1 MKKIP
6 LLVLSA
12 LLTSTASADII
23 ISEYVEG
30 SSYNKAI
37 ELFNTSAQS
46 VDLSQY
52 QLALYFN
59 GKTTAGNTIN
69 LSGTI
74 AANSTFVIA
83 HRDIDSSV
91 ATQLTTGSLLFNGDD
106 AIVLK
111 KANTII
117 DSIGKIGQ
125 DPGSQW
131 GSALTSTKDN
141 TLVRKSSISSGDT
154 NPNDDF
160 NPAGQWIGFAKNTL
174 DSLGSH
180 QFDGSTDN
188 GDPGD
193 GDNGSGDGG
202 DGDGGDSPATS
213 NCGDTYTSIA
223 NIQGSSNSTPLS
235 GHTVWTEGIVTHTL
249 QHTGYKGFFIQSAD
263 LEADNNAM
271 TSEGVFV
278 YHQADTVAV
287 GDNIRLHAKVSEY
300 NNLTQLST
308 VTELQVCQTAV
319 SLPAAQL
326 VTLPLDATQREA
338 LEGMRVT
345 IKDAVIT
352 DTYNYGRYG
361 QFEVASERLYTPTQV
376 SEPGASANQL
386 AIENAEKSILVDDGE
401 TAQNPEMLPAPTPE
415 LSAINSL
422 RSGDTIPTLTGI
434 LSFHFT
440 NYQILPTTPLATQ
453 TTNARQQTPT
463 ITNVGNLRVAS
474 FNVLN
479 YFNGN
484 GLGGGF
490 PTARGAKTEAEFVR
504 QRDKIIAAIATIN
517 ADIIGLMEIENDG
530 YGAQSAIAD
539 LTQGINA
546 YFNDNVYQFVAPAES
561 QMGSDAIAVGILY
574 KANSVTPV
582 EAAKVLNS
590 QNSAK
595 DENGQVLF
603 LSNKNRPVVT
613 QLFKHQASEQEIV
626 IAVNHLK
633 SKGSHCNSLN
643 DYDNNDG
650 QGNCNLTRT
659 RAAKALGLFLNK
671 EYVELPTLVIGD
683 LNAYLKED
691 PIVALANAGFDDLFT
706 TLNKVDAYS
715 YIFDGQ
721 LGQLDH
727 ALANQALA
735 QHVVDVVTWPINADE
750 PRVLDYSMQY
760 QNATHHAKYY
770 APDAFR
776 SSDHDPIIVEIS
788 LTQDSMFGDLD
799 QDSDVDTQDITLFLT
814 LSASNE
820 LTDLAYDF
828 NNDKQLNRRDVRGYM
843 QLCTRARCATE

>member
-1 MKKIP
+1 MKKIHLYALST
-6 LLVLSA
+6 LLS
-12 LLTSTASADII
+12 TTASADII

-37 ELFNTSAQS
+37 ELFNTSDQTVNLA
-46 VDLSQY
+46 QY

-91 ATQLTTGSLLFNGDD
+91 TAQLTSGSLLFNGDD

-111 KANTII
+111 KANAIV

-125 DPGSQW
+125 DPGSEW
-131 GSALTSTKDN
+131 GNSLTSTKDN
-141 TLVRKSSISSGDT
+141 TLVRKSSISVGDT

-160 NPAGQWIGFAKNTL
+160 NPADQWLGFAKNTL

-188 GDPGD
+188 GDPGN
-193 GDNGSGDGG
+193 GDDSGDGD
-202 DGDGGDSPATS
+202 DGDTPATS
-213 NCGDTYTSIA
+213 TCGDAYTSIA
-223 NIQGSSNSTPLS
+223 NIQGNSSSTPLS
-235 GHTVWTEGIVTHTL
+235 GETVWTEGIVTHSL
-249 QHTGYKGFFIQSAD
+249 QQSGYKGFFIQSAD
-263 LEADNNAM
+263 HEADNNAT
-271 TSEGVFV
+271 TSEGLFV
-278 YHQADTVAV
+278 YHQTDTVTI
-287 GDNIRLHAKVSEY
+287 GDRVRIQAKVSEY

-308 VTELQVCQTAV
+308 VTELHLCQTAV
-319 SLPAAQL
+319 ALPTAQQ
-326 VTLPLDATQREA
+326 VTLPLNATQREA

-361 QFEVASERLYTPTQV
+361 QFEVAAERLYTPTQV
-376 SEPGASANQL
+376 TTPGASANQL
-386 AIENAEKSILVDDGE
+386 AIENAEKSILVDDGD
-401 TAQNPEMLPAPTPE
+401 TAQNPETLPAPAPE
-415 LSAINSL
+415 LSAVNSL
-422 RSGDTIPTLTGI
+422 RSGDTIPELTGI
-434 LSFHFT
+434 LSFHFN
-440 NYQILPTTPLATQ
+440 NYQVLPTTPLVTQ
-453 TTNARQQTPT
+453 TTNARQLTPNIST
-463 ITNVGNLRVAS
+463 VGNLRVAS

-484 GLGGGF
+484 GLGDGF
-490 PTARGAKTEAEFVR
+490 PTARGAKTEAEFIR
-504 QRDKIIAAIATIN
+504 QRDKIIAAIATID

-530 YGAQSAIAD
+530 YGEQSAIAD
-539 LTQGINA
+539 LTQGLNE
-546 YFNDNVYQFVAPAES
+546 YFNDTVYQFIAPDEN
-561 QMGSDAIAVGILY
+561 QVGTDAIAVGMLY
-574 KANSVTPV
+574 KPSKVTPI
-582 EAAKVLNS
+582 ESAKVLNS
-590 QNSAK
+590 QNSAT
-595 DENGQVLF
+595 DEHGQILF
-603 LSNKNRPVVT
+603 LSSKNRPVLT
-613 QLFKHQASEQEIV
+613 QQFKHQDSEQSVV

-633 SKGSHCNSLN
+633 SKGSHCNSLG

-671 EYVELPTLVIGD
+671 EYVEQPTLVIGD

-691 PIVALANAGFDDLFT
+691 PLVALANSGFNDVFT
-706 TLNKVDAYS
+706 ALNKVNAYS
-715 YIFDGQ
+715 YIYDGQ

-750 PRVLDYSMQY
+750 PRVLDYSMQH
-760 QNATHHAKYY
+760 QNATHHTKFY

-788 LTQDSMFGDLD
+788 LAKNAMFGDLD
-799 QDSDVDTQDITLFLT
+799 QDSDIDTKDISLFLT
-814 LSASNE
+814 LAASNE

-828 NNDKQLNRRDVRGYM
+828 NNDNQLNRRDVRGYM
-843 QLCTRARCATE
+843 QLCTRTRCATE